1 MSDTSLA
8 FREMVNLPKP
18 LDSDPAELARALV
31 DTPYTIEPGAS
42 VAIEGVVGGRLR
54 NFTERALRLRL
65 VYASEALHPLRVT
78 HKVREVYESN
88 AIEGLGLALIDTERT
103 MRRMSG
109 LPMLDIARFTIAH
122 SLASDSHVYDIIGL
136 QYAREVAD
144 LIADSNTRPIT
155 ESDLRSMHRMILG
168 DATGAGQYKRYV
180 NSISGAEHEPPP
192 PSDVPSHMRDLTA
205 WLSNPNVHPLVQAT
219 VAHAWLT
226 HVHPFD
232 DGNGRMARLLTNLVL
247 ARAGY
252 PPIIVKA
259 SAYRQP
265 YLEALADSDRGGDIF
280 PLLSVFSQLL
290 KGTFRQVEDPA
301 AALRAWRRLME
312 GRQPSAFM
320 RWQEEA
326 DAFIAALSEELPRQF
341 TLVRTGSLDQE
352 DHMQLSSG
360 PTIIAPRLAKITLA
374 GNDEFD
380 LQIIA
385 GEQSRRLQTVSGGGR
400 PSLHFIYKTSNP
412 SDPKSHRAL
421 HASSKFQYDEVL
433 LKPEELPSVLLWN
446 GNESLAS
453 GTRSASG
460 ILAKQI
466 LEWSTNFMSDPAR
479 ELILASDFLDRGAL
493 SRNPRPRTV
502 QPRFQRAST
511 WWRGSAGTPW
521 RG

>member
-1 MSDTSLA
+1 
-8 FREMVNLPKP
+8 
-18 LDSDPAELARALV
+18 
-31 DTPYTIEPGAS
+31 
-42 VAIEGVVGGRLR
+42 
-54 NFTERALRLRL
+54 
-65 VYASEALHPLRVT
+65 
-78 HKVREVYESN
+78 
-88 AIEGLGLALIDTERT
+88 
-103 MRRMSG
+103 
-109 LPMLDIARFTIAH
+109 
-122 SLASDSHVYDIIGL
+122 
-136 QYAREVAD
+136 
-144 LIADSNTRPIT
+144 
-155 ESDLRSMHRMILG
+155 
-168 DATGAGQYKRYV
+168 
-180 NSISGAEHEPPP
+180 
-192 PSDVPSHMRDLTA
+192 
-205 WLSNPNVHPLVQAT
+205 
-219 VAHAWLT
+219 
-226 HVHPFD
+226 
-232 DGNGRMARLLTNLVL
+232 
-247 ARAGY
+247 
-252 PPIIVKA
+252 
-259 SAYRQP
+259 
-265 YLEALADSDRGGDIF
+265 
-280 PLLSVFSQLL
+280 
-290 KGTFRQVEDPA
+290 
-301 AALRAWRRLME
+301 
-312 GRQPSAFM
+312 M